1 MDGLTH
7 LYQQSLIP
15 HDRFVAWSHTPPP
28 RAERRPRRVR
38 PRLRAAFDVLRRM
51 SRRRTIVWMQRIE
64 EPRIREGI
72 R

>member
-7 LYQQSLIP
+7 LYHQSLIP
-15 HDRFVAWSHTPPP
+15 HDRFRAWSHTPPP

-38 PRLRAAFDVLRRM
+38 QLLRVASDALRKK
-51 SRRRTIVWMQRIE
+51 SRRSTIVWVQRIE
-64 EPRIREGI
+64 EPKIREGI